1 VCAKYGTYTVIEDA
15 TMEHRIVENDEG
27 VSPVIAVILMVAI
40 TVVLAAVLYV
50 WAASFLEQGESAP
63 IATFFVQESSDG
75 IYHVDVIKVS
85 KQEPLAGFSFFLK
98 DTSGSTYVGT
108 GLGFG
113 EVAMQIVAGEEHGI
127 DRSYSGDDDQLT
139 SRATNVSNDD
149 GTLYPVHFNDNDRD
163 EKLSAGDQFMV
174 HGTGTTSNGPAAD
187 GWRLDIQFDASGDI
201 IGSAKM
207 L

>member
-1 VCAKYGTYTVIEDA
+1 
-15 TMEHRIVENDEG
+15 MEHRIVKNDEG

-63 IATFFVQESSDG
+63 IATFFVQEGSDG

-85 KQEPLAGFSFFLK
+85 KQEDLAGFSFYLK
-98 DTSGSTYVGT
+98 DETGSTYVG
-108 GLGFG
+108 GGHGFG
-113 EVAMQIVAGEEHGI
+113 EIAMQIVGGEEHGI
-127 DRSYSGDDDQLT
+127 DMAYGGDDEQLQN
-139 SRATNVSNDD
+139 RATNVSNDD
-149 GTLYPVHFNDNDRD
+149 GSEYPVHFNDNDRD

>member
-1 VCAKYGTYTVIEDA
+1 MTQDVCSLATVNQTLTLRVYD
-15 TMEHRIVENDEG
+15 NDGNE
-27 VSPVIAVILMVAI
+27 
-40 TVVLAAVLYV
+40 
-50 WAASFLEQGESAP
+50 ASASYELDYWTNCQRSEEPDQIPEIS
-63 IATFFVQESSDG
+63 FFVQEGSDG
-75 IYHVDVIKVS
+75 IYHVDVIEVS
-85 KQEPLAGFSFFLK
+85 EQYDLSEYSFFLK

-113 EVAMQIVAGEEHGI
+113 EVAMQVVAGEEHGI
-127 DRSYSGDDDQLT
+127 DRSYSGDDDQLK

-149 GTLYPVHFNDNDRD
+149 GTLFPVHFNDNDRD

-174 HGTGTTSNGPAAD
+174 HGSGTTSNGPAAD

>member
-1 VCAKYGTYTVIEDA
+1 
-15 TMEHRIVENDEG
+15 MEHRVVKNDEG

-63 IATFFVQESSDG
+63 IATFFVQEGSDG

-85 KQEPLAGFSFFLK
+85 KQEDLAGFSFYLK
-98 DTSGSTYVGT
+98 DDTGSTYVGA
-108 GLGFG
+108 GHGFG
-113 EVAMQIVAGEEHGI
+113 EVAMQIVGGEEHGI
-127 DRSYSGDDDQLT
+127 DTAYAGDDEQL
-139 SRATNVSNDD
+139 SNRATNVSNDD
-149 GTLYPVHFNDNDRD
+149 GTDFPVHFNDNDRD
-163 EKLSAGDQFMV
+163 GKLSAGDQFMV
-174 HGTGTTSNGPAAD
+174 YGSGNAASGPAED
-187 GWRLDIQFDASGDI
+187 NWRLDIQFDASGDI

>member
-1 VCAKYGTYTVIEDA
+1 
-15 TMEHRIVENDEG
+15 MEHRIVKNDEG

-63 IATFFVQESSDG
+63 IATFFVQEGSDG

-85 KQEPLAGFSFFLK
+85 KQEDLAGFSFYLK
-98 DTSGSTYVGT
+98 DETGSTYVG
-108 GLGFG
+108 GGHGFG
-113 EVAMQIVAGEEHGI
+113 EIAMQIVGGEEHGI
-127 DRSYSGDDDQLT
+127 DTAYNGDDVQLQN
-139 SRATNVSNDD
+139 RRDNVSADD
-149 GTLYPVHFNDNDRD
+149 GELFPVSFNDNDRD
-163 EKLSAGDQFMV
+163 GKLSAGDQFMV
-174 HGTGTTSNGPAAD
+174 YGNGNAANGPAAD
-187 GWRLDIQFDASGDI
+187 NWRLDIQFDASGDI

>member
-1 VCAKYGTYTVIEDA
+1 
-15 TMEHRIVENDEG
+15 MEHRIVKNDEG

-63 IATFFVQESSDG
+63 IATFFVQEGSDG

-85 KQEPLAGFSFFLK
+85 KQEDLAGFSFYLK
-98 DTSGSTYVGT
+98 DETGSTYVG
-108 GLGFG
+108 GGHGFG
-113 EVAMQIVAGEEHGI
+113 EIAMQIVGGEEHGI
-127 DRSYSGDDDQLT
+127 DMAYGGDDEQLQN
-139 SRATNVSNDD
+139 RAGNVSDDD
-149 GTLYPVHFNDNDRD
+149 GSEYPVSFNDNDRD
-163 EKLSAGDQFMV
+163 GKLSAGDQFMV
-174 HGTGTTSNGPAAD
+174 YGNGNAANGPAAD
-187 GWRLDIQFDASGDI
+187 NWRLDIQFDASGDI

>member
-1 VCAKYGTYTVIEDA
+1 
-15 TMEHRIVENDEG
+15 MEHRIVKNDEG

-63 IATFFVQESSDG
+63 IATFFVQEGSDG

-85 KQEPLAGFSFFLK
+85 KQEDLAGFSFYLK
-98 DTSGSTYVGT
+98 DETGSTYVG
-108 GLGFG
+108 GNGFG
-113 EVAMQIVAGEEHGI
+113 EVAMQIIGGEEHGI
-127 DRSYSGDDDQLT
+127 DTSYSDSCGNNCD
-139 SRATNVSNDD
+139 SRLENRVGNVSNDD
-149 GTLYPVHFNDNDRD
+149 GSEYPVHFSDNDRD
-163 EKLSAGDQFMV
+163 GKLSAGDQFMV
-174 HGTGTTSNGPAAD
+174 YGTGNSANGPAAD
-187 GWRLDIQFDASGDI
+187 NWRLDIQFDATGDI